1 MLSFKRNP
9 KSKSRLMAM
18 VQEAMAVCSGEDRSL
33 RQNDYDLTTPFV
45 SLTHISAGLPN
56 TIDPVTPQSLGRV
69 LVDPTS
75 LPKTSIIIGTPAA
88 IYDVTTGDETMNPQN
103 LPTIIL

>member
-1 MLSFKRNP
+1 
-9 KSKSRLMAM
+9 MAM

-56 TIDPVTPQSLGRV
+56 TIAPVAPQSLGRV